1 VDIERTSNLE
11 LDDAN
16 AICKVS
22 RMDEKSREQKCDRAY
37 RLAFEYESKYGCCP
51 QCVIAAIE
59 GVFNLK
65 MDDVFKAGHS
75 LAGGVGLSGN
85 GTCGALSGGAM
96 VLSYKYGRE
105 RKDFYRG
112 RGMKSYA
119 LTKKLYD
126 RFVKEFGSC
135 ICKDVQKRI
144 MGRSFDLWDAGDYR
158 KFEEA
163 GGHRDKCPDV
173 SGKVARWVSEI
184 ILASDRVS

>member
-1 VDIERTSNLE
+1 MS
-11 LDDAN
+11 
-16 AICKVS
+16 
-22 RMDEKSREQKCDRAY
+22 EKSSEQKPDRAY
-37 RLAFEYESKYGCCP
+37 RLAFEYESKYGSCP
-51 QCVIAAIE
+51 QCVIAAV
-59 GVFNLK
+59 GDVFNLK

-75 LAGGVGLSGN
+75 LAGGLGLSGS

-105 RKDFYRG
+105 RKNFARG
-112 RGMKSYA
+112 RSLKSYT

-126 RFVKEFGSC
+126 RFVSEFGSC

-144 MGRSFDLWDAGDYR
+144 MGRSFNLWDAEDYK
-158 KFEEA
+158 KFEAA

-184 ILASDRVS
+184 ILASDRAS

>member
-1 VDIERTSNLE
+1 MNERLG
-11 LDDAN
+11 
-16 AICKVS
+16 
-22 RMDEKSREQKCDRAY
+22 EQKPDKAY

-51 QCVIAAIE
+51 QCVVAAIE
-59 GVFNLK
+59 GVFNLR
-65 MDDVFKAGHS
+65 MDDIFKAGHS

-105 RKDFYRG
+105 RKDFSRG
-112 RGMKSYA
+112 RAMKSYT

-144 MGRSFDLWDAGDYR
+144 MGRSFDLWDAGDFE
-158 KFEEA
+158 KFEKA

-173 SGKVARWVSEI
+173 AGKVARWVSEI
-184 ILASDRVS
+184 ILASDKAS

>member
-1 VDIERTSNLE
+1 
-11 LDDAN
+11 
-16 AICKVS
+16 
-22 RMDEKSREQKCDRAY
+22 MDEKSSQEKCDRAY

-51 QCVIAAIE
+51 QCVIASVE
-59 GVFNLK
+59 EVFNLK
-65 MDDVFKAGHS
+65 MGDVFKAGHS
-75 LAGGVGLSGN
+75 LAGGFGLSGS

-96 VLSYKYGRE
+96 VLSHKYGRE
-105 RKDFYRG
+105 RKDFSRS
-112 RGMKSYA
+112 RRMKSYV

-135 ICKDVQKRI
+135 ICRDVQKRI

-184 ILASDRVS
+184 ILAEDRAS